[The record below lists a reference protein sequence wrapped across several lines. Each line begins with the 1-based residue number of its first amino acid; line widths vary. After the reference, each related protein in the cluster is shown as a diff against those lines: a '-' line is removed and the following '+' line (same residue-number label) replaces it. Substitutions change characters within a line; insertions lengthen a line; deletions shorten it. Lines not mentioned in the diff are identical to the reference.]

1 MERLVDDGASA
12 HSSTTFFDDTSSAS
26 EALSA
31 ASSDVDDGVA
41 ATRCVRP
48 LAEIEVHTG
57 SRRPNPFP
65 PWRLCLLPCFRFLTG
80 ALAVFVQGLMSL

>member
-48 LAEIEVHTG
+48 SEIEVHTG